1 LIILFIQIEILS
13 ILIHFMIP
21 KKLIFKGLYSY
32 KDVDNC
38 VIDFDRLNQAG
49 LFGIFGATGS
59 GKSSILEAMLIAL
72 FDSGVRF
79 NGRASDNDLMNLDSD
94 SLYIDFE
101 FEAQGIKFR
110 RIVEGRR
117 NSKTQVAKIETPQT
131 LQMIEGV
138 WTPLSKKTESKDLI
152 GLGIDEFTKTVIIP
166 QDKFRAFIDLS
177 ASKRVTLLS
186 ELFDLKKYDL
196 RDKVGSLSKK
206 NQLAISNVE
215 GQLKGIG
222 DVSPTIIQQLTKEL
236 TQIKALFEAD
246 KEKLAALDTLRQLF
260 IEKNNT
266 ENQIT
271 STTLSIAQLDTQL
284 IDNETFIQ
292 NNKIKFEQ
300 LKKDYDSR
308 QTLKDKVKDLESL
321 LKIKTWEI
329 ESNLLIVRIS
339 NGEKMLTE
347 EESKLELLNHVKEK
361 AASVYEK
368 LSLEKPDFQRLQA
381 VRQWF
386 TQFDN
391 LEKESLRLKTE
402 EQRLQERLDADAQST
417 RVQFVELRKI
427 SPDLPQLNKPN
438 EGILFIKKQIELIT
452 KKQEQIDE
460 LVTTHRTAERLEEFS
475 RNLAEG
481 EPCPLCGA
489 THHPSVLTAQSVAQE
504 LTNAQNQKEKLR
516 QSMLTLANI
525 ERSFES
531 IHKGILDTQD
541 ALRKVNLQQTETTQ
555 KQTQLY
561 KNFTWSPDFS
571 PTNKAGLEQA
581 EAVAIGFNKQLDE
594 AYKASTTANEG
605 FQNQRDKIVKFQGLI
620 QDLRHKKEQF
630 ETQIRV
636 TTEGVTSDINK
647 NEWLAKEP
655 IELETTIKDLDNQ
668 YNTITKEFEYLNLQ
682 FETKQKSIT
691 LLQGQKLSSGQQ
703 LTVLNLKKTEL
714 MAAIGDKIYDEAVHE
729 NLKQLRD
736 ERQIAIGS
744 FTNQLADAKAKL
756 EKIETLKKQEKTL
769 HEREANLKILSRLF
783 RGDGFTGYVANT
795 FLKNVCGKANEWF
808 MRFTKNCLRLEVD
821 ESNQLLV
828 RDILNQGLLRSIDT
842 LSGGQKFQASL
853 ALALALSDNIQ
864 GKSGTEQRFFFLD
877 EGFGSLDRDALRIV
891 FETLNLLKEKG
902 RIVGVISHVEEMQQ
916 EIGQYLKVELDETK
930 GSFVKMV

>member
-1 LIILFIQIEILS
+1 
-13 ILIHFMIP
+13 MIP

-79 NGRASDNDLMNLDSD
+79 NGRASDNDLMNLDSN

-101 FEAQGIKFR
+101 FESQGIKFR

-138 WTPLSKKTESKDLI
+138 WTPLSKRTEARDLI
-152 GLGIDEFTKTVIIP
+152 GLGIEEFTKTVIIP
-166 QDKFRAFIDLS
+166 QDKFRAFIDLT

-196 RDKVGSLSKK
+196 RDKVGSLTKK
-206 NQLAISNVE
+206 NQLALSNLE
-215 GQLKGIG
+215 GQLNGIG
-222 DVSPTIIQQLTKEL
+222 EVNPTMIQQLTKEL

-246 KEKLAALDTLRQLF
+246 KEKLTALDALRQLF

-266 ENQIT
+266 ENQIA

-284 IDNETFIQ
+284 IDNEQFIQ
-292 NNKIKFEQ
+292 KNKIIFEQ

-308 QTLKDKVKDLESL
+308 QTLKDKAKDLESL

-329 ESNLLIVRIS
+329 ESNLLIGRIS

-347 EESKLELLNHVKEK
+347 EQSKLELLNQTKEK
-361 AASVYEK
+361 AAAVYEK
-368 LSLEKPDFQRLQA
+368 LSSEKPDFQRLQA

-391 LEKESLRLKTE
+391 LEKEQQRLKTE

-452 KKQEQIDE
+452 KKQEHIDE

-504 LTNAQNQKEKLR
+504 LANAQNQKEQLR

-525 ERSFES
+525 ERAFEG
-531 IHKGILDTQD
+531 IHKGILDTQE
-541 ALRKVNLQQTETTQ
+541 ALRKINLQQTETTQ
-555 KQTQLY
+555 KQTQLN

-594 AYKASTTANEG
+594 AYKASTNANQG
-605 FQNQRDKIVKFQGLI
+605 FQNQRDKIVKFQAGI

-655 IELETTIKDLDNQ
+655 IELETNIKDLDNQ

-682 FETKQKSIT
+682 FETKQKSIAI
-691 LLQGQKLSSGQQ
+691 LQGQKLSSGQQ

-714 MAAIGDKIYDEAVHE
+714 VAAIGDKNYDEAAHE

-744 FTNQLADAKAKL
+744 FTNQLSDAKAKL

>member
-1 LIILFIQIEILS
+1 
-13 ILIHFMIP
+13 MIP

-38 VIDFDRLNQAG
+38 VIDFERLNQAG

-94 SLYIDFE
+94 SLKIDFE
-101 FEAQGIKFR
+101 FEAQGIRFR
-110 RIVEGRR
+110 RIVDGRR
-117 NSKTQVAKIETPQT
+117 NSKTQIAKIETPQT

-138 WTPLSKKTESKDLI
+138 WTPLSKKTETKDLI
-152 GLGIDEFTKTVIIP
+152 GLGIEEFTKTVIIP

-196 RDKVGSLSKK
+196 RDKVGSLAKK
-206 NQLAISNVE
+206 NQLAISNLE

-222 DVSPTIIQQLTKEL
+222 EVNPTIIQELTKEL
-236 TQIKALFEAD
+236 THIKVLFEAD
-246 KEKLAALDTLRQLF
+246 KEKLTALDALRQLVLD
-260 IEKNNT
+260 KNNN
-266 ENQIT
+266 ENQIAY
-271 STTLSIAQLDTQL
+271 TTLSIAQLDSQL
-284 IDNETFIQ
+284 VDNETFIQ
-292 NNKIKFEQ
+292 KNKIIFEQ
-300 LKKDYDSR
+300 IKKDYESR
-308 QTLKDKVKDLESL
+308 QTLKDKARDLESL
-321 LKIKTWEI
+321 LKIKKWSLET
-329 ESNLLIVRIS
+329 NLLIGRIT
-339 NGEKMLTE
+339 NGEKILTE
-347 EESKLELLNHVKEK
+347 EQSKLETLQQTKEK
-361 AASVYEK
+361 AAIVYDK
-368 LSLEKPDFQRLQA
+368 LSFEKPDFQRLQA
-381 VRQWF
+381 VRHWF
-386 TQFDN
+386 TQSDN
-391 LEKESLRLKTE
+391 LEKEQQRLKTE
-402 EQRLQERLDADAQST
+402 ELRLQERLDADAQSA
-417 RVQFVELRKI
+417 RVQFVELKRI
-427 SPDLPQLNKPN
+427 SPDMPQLFKPN
-438 EGILFIKKQIELIT
+438 EGILFIKKELQILTEKQLITDELIA
-452 KKQEQIDE
+452 
-460 LVTTHRTAERLEEFS
+460 THRTEEKLEAYA
-475 RNLAEG
+475 RNLTNG
-481 EPCPLCGA
+481 QPCPLCGA
-489 THHPSVLTAQSVAQE
+489 THHPSVLTAQNVE
-504 LTNAQNQKEKLR
+504 RDLTNTQNLKELLR
-516 QSMLTLANI
+516 QKMLTLANI
-525 ERSFES
+525 ERAFEG
-531 IHKGILDTQD
+531 IHKGILDTQE
-541 ALRKVNLQQTETTQ
+541 ALLKINVHQTETTQ
-555 KQTQLY
+555 KQTQLHN
-561 KNFTWSPDFS
+561 NFTWSPDFS

-581 EAVAIGFNKQLDE
+581 EAVAIGFNKQLEE

-605 FQNQRDKIVKFQGLI
+605 FQNQRDKIVKFQAGI

-647 NEWLAKEP
+647 DEWLQKEP
-655 IELETTIKDLDNQ
+655 TELESNIKSLDNQ

-682 FETKQKSIT
+682 FETKQKSMAV
-691 LLQGQKLSSGQQ
+691 LQGQKLSSGQQ
-703 LTVLNLKKTEL
+703 LSVLNLKKTEL
-714 MAAIGDKIYDEAVHE
+714 MVAIGDKNYDETTHE
-729 NLKQLRD
+729 NMKQLRD
-736 ERQIAIGS
+736 ERQIAIGA
-744 FTNQLADAKAKL
+744 FTNQLTDAKSKL
-756 EKIETLKKQEKTL
+756 EKIDTLKKQEKTL
-769 HEREANLKILSRLF
+769 HERDANLKVLSRLF

-916 EIGQYLKVELDETK
+916 EIAQYLKVELDETK

>member
-138 WTPLSKKTESKDLI
+138 WTPLSKRTEAKDLI
-152 GLGIDEFTKTVIIP
+152 GLGIEEFTKTVIIP

-196 RDKVGSLSKK
+196 RDKVGSLTKK
-206 NQLAISNVE
+206 NQLALSNLE
-215 GQLKGIG
+215 GQLNGIG
-222 DVSPTIIQQLTKEL
+222 EVNPTMIQQLTKEL

-246 KEKLAALDTLRQLF
+246 NEKLTALDALRQLF

-284 IDNETFIQ
+284 IDNEQFIQ
-292 NNKIKFEQ
+292 NNKIIFEQ

-308 QTLKDKVKDLESL
+308 QTLKDKAKDLESL

-329 ESNLLIVRIS
+329 ETNLLVGRIS
-339 NGEKMLTE
+339 NGEKILTE
-347 EESKLELLNHVKEK
+347 EESKLELLNQTKEK

-391 LEKESLRLKTE
+391 LEIEALRLKTE

-452 KKQEQIDE
+452 KKQEHIDE

-504 LTNAQNQKEKLR
+504 LANAQNQKEQLR

-525 ERSFES
+525 ERAFEG
-531 IHKGILDTQD
+531 IHKGILDTQE
-541 ALRKVNLQQTETTQ
+541 AMRKVNLQQTETTQ
-555 KQTQLY
+555 KQTQHH
-561 KNFTWSPDFS
+561 KNFIWSPDFS

-594 AYKASTTANEG
+594 AYKASTTANEV

-647 NEWLAKEP
+647 KEWLSKEP
-655 IELETTIKDLDNQ
+655 IELESNIKSLDNQ
-668 YNTITKEFEYLNLQ
+668 YNTITKDFEYLNLQ

-703 LTVLNLKKTEL
+703 LSILNLKKTEL
-714 MAAIGDKIYDEAVHE
+714 MAAIGDKIYDEAAHE

-744 FTNQLADAKAKL
+744 FTNQIADAKAKL

-930 GSFVKMV
+930 GSFVKMM